1 LLPPMIAVL
10 STLCYYK
17 LNSRGGTG
25 FGGKVI
31 NPCFGAVLSAI
42 FTKYVHLIA
51 CMFLPFAA
59 MQAVCLYMFL
69 GESCESRSAR
79 IAKKLYK
86 LPSLICINYA
96 FFIFSYRLNS
106 RIWMYPQRIGSS
118 QMADKSVVED
128 PPPLRFPA
136 RRLSGQPEVLLRSCR
151 GKAVSYNHSV
161 PAVLHSSSLPQPPL
175 PQLTR
180 PSDGR

>member
-1 LLPPMIAVL
+1 MIAVL
-10 STLCYYK
+10 SALCYYK

-69 GESCESRSAR
+69 GESCDSRSAR
-79 IAKKLYK
+79 IANKLYK

-96 FFIFSYRLNS
+96 FFIFSYGLNS

-118 QMADKSVVED
+118 QMADKSVVEE
-128 PPPLRFPA
+128 PPR
-136 RRLSGQPEVLLRSCR
+136 SGFLLGGFLGSQKFFFDHAVEKRYLIIILCQRSCIHHR
-151 GKAVSYNHSV
+151 CLSRLCRN
-161 PAVLHSSSLPQPPL
+161 
-175 PQLTR
+175 
-180 PSDGR
+180 